1 MVQDVFLEVH
11 RCLGAWEGRSALL
24 TWMFGIAHHQL
35 CRRFRRR
42 TPLGLPPE
50 RIEAMAGAAA
60 AGSPDGR
67 VDAMRALDACA
78 DVLEQDVSEAQ
89 REIFDRFYGDG
100 AAVREI
106 AREVGKSKQAVKIGL
121 FRTRR
126 AMESRLAESG
136 LMQSA

>member
-1 MVQDVFLEVH
+1 
-11 RCLGAWEGRSALL
+11 
-24 TWMFGIAHHQL
+24 
-35 CRRFRRR
+35 
-42 TPLGLPPE
+42 
-50 RIEAMAGAAA
+50 MAGAAA

-126 AMESRLAESG
+126 AMESRLAESADAERLACRPVG
-136 LMQSA
+136 QDRAEATARGPSRS